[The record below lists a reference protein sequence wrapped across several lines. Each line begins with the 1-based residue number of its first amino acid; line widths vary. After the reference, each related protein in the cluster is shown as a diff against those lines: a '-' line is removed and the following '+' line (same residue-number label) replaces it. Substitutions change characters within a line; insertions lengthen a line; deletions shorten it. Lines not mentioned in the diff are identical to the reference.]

1 VSFANPL
8 PWWALGFV
16 LAAAA
21 AVSWLAYSR
30 WTLSPVRRGSLVLL
44 RFVILTALVVFLM
57 RPVARSGEAD
67 GKEAVVPVLVDTSR
81 SMSIE
86 DAGRG
91 VRRIDRARQ
100 ILTDQLIPTLASRFT
115 VETLGFGESL
125 AAVTPNQLSA
135 VSRRSDLAEALSMVR
150 DRYRNRVVAG
160 IVLVSDGG
168 DTSGAAERAVD
179 GLPPIFPLGVGA
191 AVPNDDR
198 EVLSVTAAEQ
208 ILDGSRV
215 DLAVSAV
222 AHGQRGSPIELRLL
236 ENGRPIDVRR
246 VQPAADGV
254 PIREVFQVTPGK
266 AAPTIYTA
274 TIPAAS
280 GELVP
285 ENNSR
290 SVLVQPPARARRVL
304 LVEGAPGF
312 EHSFL
317 KRAWATDPGLE
328 VDSVVRKG
336 KNEQGA
342 DTFYIQAGSGR
353 AETLTGGYPANREAL
368 FGYDALVLANV
379 EAHHLTRAQLEATR
393 AFVGQRGGGLLVL
406 GARSFLRQGL
416 GDSVLEE
423 VLPLDL
429 IDRGASGV
437 VPAASAGP
445 AASAVGGA
453 TLRGTNRVALTTEGE
468 SHPIMQL
475 APTLEDTR
483 KRWDALPALAATATL
498 GSPRAGASVLAVTIG
513 TGGNTRPLIAVQRY
527 GEGRA
532 MVFTGEASWRWRML
546 MPATD
551 RAYDTFWKQAVRW
564 LAIAASDPI
573 QITAP
578 HAAVPGDPLVIKVF
592 TRDGAFE
599 PQSNVTVNV
608 HVTSPDGKS
617 QSIVAVPD
625 AASEGPG
632 HYVAN
637 VTPGAGGIVKISA
650 DARRGATPLGSSS
663 TSVLV
668 GGVDTEMADPRL
680 NEQLLRRLATAS
692 GGQILS
698 DAQIETL
705 PAILKGSVPTAL
717 MTRRDLW
724 HTGWSFAAI
733 LVLLAAEWILRRR
746 WGLR

>member
-1 VSFANPL
+1 MSFANPL

-30 WTLSPVRRGSLVLL
+30 WTLSPVRRAALVLL
-44 RFVILTALVVFLM
+44 RFVTLTALVVFLM
-57 RPVARSGEAD
+57 RPVARSDEAD
-67 GKEAVVPVLVDTSR
+67 GKDAVVPILVDISR

-100 ILTDQLIPTLASRFT
+100 ILTDQLAPTLGSRFT
-115 VETLGFGESL
+115 VEILGFGESL
-125 AAVTPNQLSA
+125 APVAPPQLSA
-135 VSRRSDLAEALSMVR
+135 SARRSDLATALSMLR
-150 DRYRNRVVAG
+150 DRYRNRAVAG
-160 IVLVSDGG
+160 IVLLSDGG
-168 DTSGAAERAVD
+168 DTSGAAERAAD
-179 GLPPIFPLGVGA
+179 GLPPIFAFGVGA
-191 AVPNDDR
+191 TVPGTDR
-198 EVLSVTAAEQ
+198 EILSVTAAEQ
-208 ILDGSRV
+208 VLDGSRV

-222 AHGQRGSPIELRLL
+222 AHGQERSPIELRLL

-266 AAPTIYTA
+266 SAPTVYTA
-274 TIPAAS
+274 TIPTAP

-290 SVLVQPPARARRVL
+290 SVLVQPPSRTRRVL

-328 VDSVVRKG
+328 IDSVVRKG

-342 DTFYIQAGSGR
+342 DTFYIQAGRGR

-368 FGYDALVLANV
+368 FAYDALVLGNV
-379 EAHHLTRAQLEATR
+379 EAHHLTRPQLEATR
-393 AFVGQRGGGLLVL
+393 AFVGQRGAGLLVL

-416 GDSVLEE
+416 GDSVLAE

-429 IDRGASGV
+429 IDRGSGV
-437 VPAASAGP
+437 VPAASSGSS
-445 AASAVGGA
+445 ASGGEGA
-453 TLRGTNRVALTTEGE
+453 TLRGTNRVTLTADGE

-498 GSPRAGASVLAVTIG
+498 GAPRAGASVLAVTSGAGG
-513 TGGNTRPLIAVQRY
+513 TARPLVAVQRF

-532 MVFTGEASWRWRML
+532 MVFTGEASWRWRMM

-573 QITAP
+573 QITTP
-578 HAAVPGDPLVIKVF
+578 HAAVPGDPLPIKVF
-592 TRDGAFE
+592 ARDAAFE
-599 PQSNVTVNV
+599 PQANVTVNV

-617 QSIVAVPD
+617 QSIEAVPD
-625 AASEGPG
+625 EASEGPG
-632 HYVAN
+632 HYLAT
-637 VTPGAGGIVKISA
+637 VTPAAGGILKVSA
-650 DARRGATPLGSSS
+650 DARRGSTPLGSSS

-680 NEQLLRRLATAS
+680 NQQLLQRLAATS
-692 GGQILS
+692 GGQSLS
-698 DAQIETL
+698 EAQIDAL

-733 LVLLAAEWILRRR
+733 LGLLAAEWILRRR